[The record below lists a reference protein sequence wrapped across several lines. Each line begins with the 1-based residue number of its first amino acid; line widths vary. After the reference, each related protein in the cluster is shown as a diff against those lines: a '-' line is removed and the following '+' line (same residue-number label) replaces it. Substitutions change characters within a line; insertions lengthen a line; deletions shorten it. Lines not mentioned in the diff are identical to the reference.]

1 MLIETDKLDAAGLA
15 ALSEPQV
22 HQVYCGLDCAV
33 TFEVLEALAGLCG
46 VEAGELASEPDSSWP
61 GTYNFER
68 ALQAPALDMMLRGFR
83 IDEYER
89 ARAIR
94 ELELQCAEL
103 QRQIDL
109 LAFAVWSKPLN
120 PNSPKQLKEFFYS
133 RMRLPE
139 VIIREK
145 GVAKVSTNREALEKL
160 EVYFHARPL
169 VALIEAWRDLS
180 ALLRQLKNEIDP
192 DGRFRMSIN
201 IAGTETGRFSTSKSS
216 TGTGGNGQNL
226 KRDDDLEEGE
236 FSVRSIFVS
245 DPGWKLCNIDLEQ
258 TESRDVGLLQ
268 GSILQD
274 WRYLDACEAGD
285 LHVTVAKMVWPD
297 LRAQEDLYNDA
308 SLLVCKKG
316 TGWSDNPRI
325 SRAIADQPFYRH
337 FSHRDMSK
345 RGGHLTNYYGTAWT
359 ASRKLKVPLPI
370 MENFREA
377 YTERAFP
384 AFPRWWRWTGE
395 RLQREG
401 VLTTPYGRR
410 RQFFGRTSDDATLRE
425 AIAFVPQ
432 SMTADR
438 MNMGLWRV
446 WKHMPE
452 AQLLAQVH
460 DSICFQYRETADE
473 AAVVSKALELIQ
485 VPLTAPNG
493 RVVLVRGE
501 AKLGWNWGSG
511 GASNPDGLVKWKS
524 GVRDARVR
532 SPQGLERL
540 L

>member
-1 MLIETDKLDAAGLA
+1 MLIETDKLDAARLRE
-15 ALSEPQV
+15 LSEPQV

-46 VEAGELASEPDSSWP
+46 VEAEELPSEPDSSFP
-61 GTYNFER
+61 STYNFSR

-89 ARAIR
+89 ARAIEHLER
-94 ELELQCAEL
+94 ECGELA
-103 QRQIDL
+103 RQLNL
-109 LAFAVWSKPLN
+109 LAAAVWGKSLN
-120 PNSPKQLKEFFYS
+120 PNSPKQLKEFFFE

-139 VIIREK
+139 VVIREK

-169 VALIEAWRDLS
+169 VALIEEWRDRS

-192 DGRFRMSIN
+192 DKRFRMSIN

-226 KRDDDLEEGE
+226 KRDDDLEPGE
-236 FSVRSIFVS
+236 FSVRQIFVA
-245 DPGWKLCNIDLEQ
+245 DAGWKLGNIDLEQ

-268 GSILQD
+268 GSLLDD

-285 LHVTVAKMVWPD
+285 LHVTVAKMVWPE
-297 LRAQEDLYNDA
+297 LRALEDLFDITGK
-308 SLLVCKKG
+308 LICCKG
-316 TGWSDNPRI
+316 TPWGRSSRED
-325 SRAIADQPFYRH
+325 RAIADQPFYRH
-337 FSHRDMSK
+337 FSYRDMSK

-370 MENFREA
+370 MTNFREA

-384 AFPRWWRWTGE
+384 GFPRWWRWTGE

-410 RQFFGRTSDDATLRE
+410 RQFFGRASDDATLRE

-452 AQLLAQVH
+452 VQLLAQVH
-460 DSICFQYRETADE
+460 DSIAFQYRETASE
-473 AAVVSKALELIQ
+473 HEVISRALELIQ

-501 AKLGWNWGSG
+501 AKVGWNWGA
-511 GASNPDGLVKWKS
+511 ASAENLDGLTKW
-524 GVRDARVR
+524 GVGAPDLRVR